1 MTDYNELIERLRT
14 ESLDSRKAVLSIM
27 DLCMD
32 AADAIETMTAE
43 LDATIAG
50 QETLQKELERVKAER
65 DAAVEDLRKH
75 CSCGVCAYVKCYVRG
90 GTEPCNFQYRGPQKE
105 D

>member
-1 MTDYNELIERLRT
+1 MDYNELIERLRSNHDCSMACDALEAAAVIEVLT
-14 ESLDSRKAVLSIM
+14 ED
-27 DLCMD
+27 
-32 AADAIETMTAE
+32 

>member
-1 MTDYNELIERLRT
+1 MMDYNELIERLRT